1 MKVTQEKL
9 PASQLGLEIEIPSDL
24 SQKTY
29 ERVIQ
34 NFQRSANIPG
44 FRKGKVPR
52 QILLQRLGTDR
63 IKAAAIEDLIQN
75 ALKDAIAQENIEAIG
90 NYELSSSFEDLLAR
104 YQPGEP
110 LTFSAKVDIP
120 PSVKLLQYEGLAI
133 QAEEIKY
140 DPQQTET
147 FFEQQRTEH
156 ATLIPVEERPAQI
169 GDVAIVDFEGK
180 LKGEGDAEPEP
191 FPGGSAEDFQMELTE
206 GKFIPGF
213 VEAVV
218 GMNPEETKEIPLDF
232 PEDYGSPELA
242 GKAAIFTLTLK
253 ELKEKDLPELDDD
266 FAQEISDYETMS
278 ELHES
283 IESRHKSEAE
293 GKTDRNVRSA
303 LLAALIEQIEV
314 EIPETMVRQEVDTL
328 LTQRAMQLEQYG
340 VNIKELYTPENLPQI
355 RERSREEALVRL
367 KQDLALKEIVK
378 QHALVADPEAIEQQ
392 IEELTEQLGARNV
405 DPARLKEY
413 VTTDLLKDKAIEW
426 LKERAKI
433 ELVPEGSLSQD
444 EEEEEEAGD
453 ADDAEEAQAVE
464 VEVVEAEAQ

>member
-9 PASQLGLEIEIPSDL
+9 PASQVGLEIEIPSDL

-52 QILLQRLGTDR
+52 QILLQRLGIER
-63 IKAAAIEDLIQN
+63 IKAAAIEDLINN
-75 ALKDAIAQENIEAIG
+75 ALKDAISQEKIEAIG
-90 NYELSSSFEDLLAR
+90 QYELSSSFEDLLAK
-104 YQPGEP
+104 YTPGEP

-120 PSVKLLQYEGLAI
+120 PSVTLLQYEGLSI

-140 DPQQTET
+140 DPKQTET
-147 FFEQQRTEH
+147 FFEQHRNEH
-156 ATLIPVEERPAQI
+156 ATLIPVEDRPAQL

-191 FPGGSAEDFQMELTE
+191 FPGGSAEDFQMDLAE

-218 GMNPEETKEIPLDF
+218 GMKPEETKEIPLDF
-232 PEDYGSPELA
+232 PEDYGSPDLA

-266 FAQEISDYETMS
+266 FAQEISEFETMS

-283 IESRHKSEAE
+283 IESRHKSEAQN
-293 GKTDRNVRSA
+293 KTDRNIRSA
-303 LLAALIEQIEV
+303 LLAALIDQIEV
-314 EIPETMVRQEVDTL
+314 ELPETMVRHEIDTL

-340 VNIKELYTPENLPQI
+340 VNIKELYTPENIPQI

-367 KQDLALKEIVK
+367 KQDLALKEIAK

-405 DPARLKEY
+405 DPARLEEY

-426 LKERAKI
+426 LKERANI
-433 ELVPEGSLSQD
+433 ELVPEGSLSKEED
-444 EEEEEEAGD
+444 EDEDEDADGEEA
-453 ADDAEEAQAVE
+453 EAVE
-464 VEVVEAEAQ
+464 VEVMDSEA

>member
-9 PASQLGLEIEIPSDL
+9 PASQIGLEIEIPSDL

-52 QILLQRLGTDR
+52 QILLQRLGTER

-75 ALKDAIAQENIEAIG
+75 ALKDAISQEKIEAIG
-90 NYELSSSFEDLLAR
+90 QYELSSSFEDLLAK
-104 YQPGEP
+104 YKPGEP

-120 PSVKLLQYEGLAI
+120 PSVKLLQYEGLTV

-140 DPQQTET
+140 DPKQTET
-147 FFEQQRTEH
+147 FFEQHRNEH
-156 ATLIPVEERPAQI
+156 ATLIPVEERPAQL

-180 LKGEGDAEPEP
+180 LKDEPEP

-218 GMNPEETKEIPLDF
+218 GMKPEETKEIPLDF

-242 GKAAIFTLTLK
+242 GKAVIFTLTLK

-266 FAQEISDYETMS
+266 FAQEISEFETMS
-278 ELHES
+278 ELQES
-283 IESRHKSEAE
+283 IESRHKTEAQN
-293 GKTDRNVRSA
+293 KTDRNVRSA

-314 EIPETMVRQEVDTL
+314 DLPETMVRQEIDTL

-405 DPARLKEY
+405 DPARLEEY
-413 VTTDLLKDKAIEW
+413 VTTDLLKDQAIEW

-433 ELVPEGSLSQD
+433 ELVPEGSLSED
-444 EEEEEEAGD
+444 EGED
-453 ADDAEEAQAVE
+453 ADADEADKAEEEAQAVE
-464 VEVVEAEAQ
+464 VEVAGTEAP